1 MLYVAI
7 VFYLFIGV
15 LSGLLLNRRGRPA
28 WIGFLLGIFMGPL
41 GPIFA
46 VILPP
51 LVKACPNCGVVVPV
65 EKSYCPH
72 CDSVHPE
79 DFNRTWLDSRGMLVL
94 AMLGFLIAGSV
105 GIFVFLTVAG

>member
-1 MLYVAI
+1 MLYVTA
-7 VFYLFIGV
+7 VFYLFFGA

-41 GPIFA
+41 GPVFA

-51 LVKACPNCGVVVPV
+51 LVKACPNCGEVVSV

-79 DFNRTWLDSRGMLVL
+79 DFKRTWLDSRGKLIL
-94 AMLGFLIAGSV
+94 AMLGFL
-105 GIFVFLTVAG
+105 VAGLVGFLFF